1 MQGLR
6 GEALS
11 PTPRTSRPYT
21 ARLLSPEPGPPPPT
35 AGRCRRCAPLRRPAG
50 GLALVEASRGLS
62 LRGPLRPAPPR
73 PAPTSKMVALHCGGG
88 LRPLMLSWSRDLP
101 CIWRALHTSA
111 VCFKNRAARVRVG
124 KGNKP
129 VTYEEAHAPHYI
141 AHRKG
146 WLSLHTG
153 NLDGEDHAAERTV
166 EDVFLRKFMLG
177 TFPGCLADQLILK
190 RRANQVEICALVL
203 RQLPAHKFYFLVGY
217 SETLLSHF
225 YKCPV
230 RLHLQTVPSKV
241 VYKYI

>member
-1 MQGLR
+1 MAAPVCGLR
-6 GEALS
+6 
-11 PTPRTSRPYT
+11 
-21 ARLLSPEPGPPPPT
+21 
-35 AGRCRRCAPLRRPAG
+35 
-50 GLALVEASRGLS
+50 
-62 LRGPLRPAPPR
+62 
-73 PAPTSKMVALHCGGG
+73 
-88 LRPLMLSWSRDLP
+88 LRPLVLSWNWELP
-101 CIWRALHTSA
+101 CVWRALHTSA
-111 VCFKNRAARVRVG
+111 ACAKNRAARVRVG
-124 KGNKP
+124 KGDKP
-129 VTYEEAHAPHYI
+129 VTYEEAHAPHHI

-177 TFPGCLADQLILK
+177 TFPGCLADQLVLK

-230 RLHLQTVPSKV
+230 HLHLQTVPSKV

>member
-1 MQGLR
+1 M
-6 GEALS
+6 A
-11 PTPRTSRPYT
+11 
-21 ARLLSPEPGPPPPT
+21 AHV
-35 AGRCRRCAPLRRPAG
+35 CC
-50 GLALVEASRGLS
+50 RGL
-62 LRGPLRPAPPR
+62 
-73 PAPTSKMVALHCGGG
+73 G
-88 LRPLMLSWSRDLP
+88 LPVLSWSRELP
-101 CIWRALHTSA
+101 CSWRALHTSA
-111 VCFKNRAARVRVG
+111 VCAKNRAARVRVG
-124 KGNKP
+124 KGDKP

-153 NLDGEDHAAERTV
+153 NLDGENHAAERTV

-190 RRANQVEICALVL
+190 RRANQLEICALVL

>member
-1 MQGLR
+1 MPSPPRSTLWYALR
-6 GEALS
+6 SA
-11 PTPRTSRPYT
+11 RPKM
-21 ARLLSPEPGPPPPT
+21 AASMF
-35 AGRCRRCAPLRRPAG
+35 G
-50 GLALVEASRGLS
+50 GL
-62 LRGPLRPAPPR
+62 LRPR
-73 PAPTSKMVALHCGGG
+73 V
-88 LRPLMLSWSRDLP
+88 LSWSRELP
-101 CIWRALHTSA
+101 STWRALHTSA
-111 VCFKNRAARVRVG
+111 VCAKNQAARVRVS
-124 KGNKP
+124 KGDKP

-166 EDVFLRKFMLG
+166 EDIFLRKFMWG
-177 TFPGCLADQLILK
+177 TFPGCLADQLVIK
-190 RRANQVEICALVL
+190 RRANQLEICALVL

-225 YKCPV
+225 FKCPV

>member
-1 MQGLR
+1 MATSGPINFPYLKPSFFAFGDPFLHLEIHLLFSQFLDFTFLVSF
-6 GEALS
+6 LS
-11 PTPRTSRPYT
+11 QVF
-21 ARLLSPEPGPPPPT
+21 A
-35 AGRCRRCAPLRRPAG
+35 C
-50 GLALVEASRGLS
+50 
-62 LRGPLRPAPPR
+62 

-111 VCFKNRAARVRVG
+111 VCFKNQAARVRVD

-153 NLDGEDHAAERTV
+153 NLDGEDHVAERTV

-177 TFPGCLADQLILK
+177 TFPGCLAEQLILK
-190 RRANQVEICALVL
+190 RQANQVEICALVL

-225 YKCPV
+225 HKCPV

-241 VYKYI
+241 VYI

>member
-1 MQGLR
+1 MNAQCFWMLPL
-6 GEALS
+6 EFW
-11 PTPRTSRPYT
+11 PTHHGT
-21 ARLLSPEPGPPPPT
+21 LLFS
-35 AGRCRRCAPLRRPAG
+35 
-50 GLALVEASRGLS
+50 
-62 LRGPLRPAPPR
+62 
-73 PAPTSKMVALHCGGG
+73 
-88 LRPLMLSWSRDLP
+88 
-101 CIWRALHTSA
+101 
-111 VCFKNRAARVRVG
+111 
-124 KGNKP
+124 
-129 VTYEEAHAPHYI
+129 
-141 AHRKG
+141 
-146 WLSLHTG
+146 G

-190 RRANQVEICALVL
+190 RWANQVEICALVL